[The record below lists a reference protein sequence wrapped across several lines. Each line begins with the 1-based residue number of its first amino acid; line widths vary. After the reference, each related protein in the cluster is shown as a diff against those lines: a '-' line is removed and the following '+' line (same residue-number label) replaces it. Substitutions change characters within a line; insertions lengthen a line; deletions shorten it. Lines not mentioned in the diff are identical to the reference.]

1 MSVGFNSLNENT
13 SSKKR
18 QSQDSKTPKVRL
30 RNNRGIY
37 QSVNLSRT
45 LNNEEQEE
53 LDLKQAEEKLRI
65 IERVS
70 QFREQKLK
78 ATL

>member
-1 MSVGFNSLNENT
+1 MSVGFNSLNENNP
-13 SSKKR
+13 SKKR